1 MVSPA
6 NTAERAESAFRKL
19 CGFTGAPKDF
29 WPLFLDAAGLLTDAV
44 AASLHVPSA
53 TPEGAIVWQRFLD
66 WRSPSDARKRNPAEP
81 PTDLLQSAMER
92 GVAEQT
98 GDGPCVAFR
107 VSAGAE
113 GGTGVIFLALADRTN
128 PKDARSVVHIL
139 AEIPAQYLA
148 LREAAAVRQR
158 NEDLLGA
165 LDLGLLLDRQRDFLA
180 AAMTVCN
187 ELGARLHCDRTSLG
201 WLRDDDTVQLR
212 AVSQA
217 EKFEKKAEVV
227 RLMEIA
233 MEECLDQETEIRHP
247 ASDAATVTR
256 EHAAYARETGAVHLL
271 SLPLSVD
278 GKLAG
283 VFLCERQSAPFDEKE
298 GTQIRLALD
307 QVGRRLSD
315 LEERGHWFGRRLWR
329 HVRREGASIFKP
341 RHTGTKIA
349 AVLGALVVMFLLFG
363 RLPYRVDAP
372 FVLRSDQVAFVTA
385 PFDGFVQ
392 DVAVRVGDNVDANAM
407 LARFDT
413 RELVLQQSGALAN
426 VSRHQQEAEKARAT
440 NDLPEMRIAQAQV
453 EQAKAALDQTK
464 YHIEKA
470 EIRSPFLA
478 AVVEGDLR
486 KRIGSPFRQGE
497 VLFQLARLDA
507 LYVEMEVAERD
518 VHEIL
523 NAKEARIAFA
533 SAPEREF
540 TVTIEQV
547 HPSAQSRPSGAVFL
561 VRAKLP
567 PEFQQWWRP
576 GMTGASRIHIG
587 WRNPLW
593 IVTHQSLDWLRLHAW
608 W

>member
-6 NTAERAESAFRKL
+6 NTAERAESLLRKL
-19 CGFTGAPKDF
+19 CGFTGAPKEF
-29 WPLFLDAAGLLTDAV
+29 WPLFLDVAAQLTGAA
-44 AASLHVPSA
+44 AASLHVPGT
-53 TPEGAIVWQRFLD
+53 TPEGAAVWQRMLD
-66 WRSPSDARKRNPAEP
+66 WHSPDGARKKIPGE
-81 PTDLLQSAMER
+81 PTDALQSALER

-98 GDGPCVAFR
+98 GDAPFVAFR

-113 GGTGVIFLALADRTN
+113 GGTGVVFLGLAEGSDA
-128 PKDARSVVHIL
+128 KDARSAVRLL

-148 LREAAAVRQR
+148 LREASAVRQR

-165 LDLGLLLDRQRDFLA
+165 LDLSLLLDRQRDFLA

-201 WLRDDDTVQLR
+201 WLQDDDIIRLR

-217 EKFEKKAEVV
+217 EKFERKAEVV

-247 ASDAATVTR
+247 ATDAATVTR

-271 SLPLSVD
+271 SLPLAME
-278 GKLAG
+278 GKSAG

-298 GTQIRLALD
+298 SGQIRLALD

-315 LEERGHWFGRRLWR
+315 LEECGHWLGRRLWR
-329 HVRREGASIFKP
+329 KVKRQGVAIFKP
-341 RHTGTKIA
+341 RHTGAKIA
-349 AVLGALVVMFLLFG
+349 AVLGALLVMFLLFG

-392 DVAVRVGDNVDANAM
+392 DVAVRVGDNVEANAM

-426 VSRHQQEAEKARAT
+426 VSRHQQEAEKARAS

-478 AVVEGDLR
+478 AIVEGDLR

-507 LYVEMEVAERD
+507 LYVELEVAERD
-518 VHEIL
+518 AHEIL
-523 NAKEARIAFA
+523 DAKEARIAFA

-567 PEFQQWWRP
+567 QEIQQWWRP
-576 GMTGASRIHIG
+576 GMTGAARIHVS

-593 IVTHQSLDWLRLHAW
+593 ILTHQTMDWLRLHAW